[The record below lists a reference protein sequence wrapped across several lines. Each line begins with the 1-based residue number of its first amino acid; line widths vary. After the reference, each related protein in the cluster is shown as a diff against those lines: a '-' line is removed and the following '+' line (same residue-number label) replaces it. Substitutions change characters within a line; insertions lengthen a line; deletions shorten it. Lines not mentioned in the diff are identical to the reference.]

1 MSKLRQLIEAAN
13 RKCEM
18 AWKVYSYNPEK
29 DNELVDTSKAFDCI
43 AAAQA
48 HKRDILEKNPNY
60 TVEII
65 AESSQKNESKFSSQ
79 SAFNKAK
86 DIAKDLQMTLIEN
99 SDGSLRRDK
108 IHDYNYSMSIGEVAF
123 YVDDWGYGTQE
134 YNKYKNANIKT
145 LSKGWKIELDN
156 IVSNANKKYKDYDI
170 SYSMSSDGKRIYFKI
185 VESKNESAQK
195 NEATFKPGDKV
206 SVKSYYKDGNQFITL
221 HNATIIKEITEKE
234 AGQLDPAYNW
244 KEPTG
249 MKYYLV
255 KLDTG
260 YKKAV
265 LASDLTLESAQKN
278 EDLSKHPKL
287 QEVWS
292 KWKFNTKYG
301 LHYTSNA
308 KDTQAYLAKITKPNT
323 FWLEDEDTGKA
334 IVQGTPKDLINF
346 MLSHKNAIDESAQKS
361 ESKVNMS
368 KLKNEI
374 QAAVNKYFKD
384 DKDLLEY
391 VYIDT
396 KKDKLGRD
404 ILEVR
409 AELGYNNMVKLA
421 DYLDKIVTKY
431 DKYAYFDQETSGIMT
446 AVFES
451 AQINESLRDLNLELA
466 DDTNAIA
473 ASADKIRQRFEYR
486 TLQNQ
491 SYDEKQAEKIY
502 LEVRRE
508 LEKAKKMIDA
518 CYNKIG

>member
-65 AESSQKNESKFSSQ
+65 AE
-79 SAFNKAK
+79 A
-86 DIAKDLQMTLIEN
+86 IAKARIDIGNDDIDDAYMDVNYAI
-99 SDGSLRRDK
+99 SRDT
-108 IHDYNYSMSIGEVAF
+108 NYKLKDFKKEA
-123 YVDDWGYGTQE
+123 
-134 YNKYKNANIKT
+134 ANIDVKNPGVLEVPDGKKVDELPQSHFEKLVDKKGYAEIIRALT
-145 LSKGWKIELDN
+145 NLEVWNKDKNKSLSSWA
-156 IVSNANKKYKDYDI
+156 SNMADKLKKKY
-170 SYSMSSDGKRIYFKI
+170 RP
-185 VESKNESAQK
+185 ESAQK
-195 NEATFKPGDKV
+195 NEEIDRNTLATIAKEVRSAFSNLASIKSGVGVDYSARLEDLTFKIAIEVP
-206 SVKSYYKDGNQFITL
+206 
-221 HNATIIKEITEKE
+221 TEK
-234 AGQLDPAYNW
+234 
-244 KEPTG
+244 
-249 MKYYLV
+249 
-255 KLDTG
+255 
-260 YKKAV
+260 
-265 LASDLTLESAQKN
+265 
-278 EDLSKHPKL
+278 
-287 QEVWS
+287 
-292 KWKFNTKYG
+292 
-301 LHYTSNA
+301 LHD
-308 KDTQAYLAKITKPNT
+308 K
-323 FWLEDEDTGKA
+323 LEDERMKL
-334 IVQGTPKDLINF
+334 QKNLRLKYKDFFEKNNLKPWSFGILIEENPRYWH
-346 MLSHKNAIDESAQKS
+346 SIKSNADYYFESAQKS
-361 ESKVNMS
+361 ESKVNMP

-391 VYIDT
+391 VHIDT

-409 AELGYNNMVKLA
+409 AELGYNDMVKLA
-421 DYLDKIVTKY
+421 DHLDKIVTKY
-431 DKYAYFDQETSGIMT
+431 DRYAYFDQETSGIMT

-451 AQINESLRDLNLELA
+451 AQKNESLRDLNLELA

>member
-1 MSKLRQLIEAAN
+1 MSQLKQLLEKATQKN
-13 RKCEM
+13 EM
-18 AWKVYSYNPEK
+18 KWRVYAYDPAK
-29 DNELVDTSKAFDCI
+29 DNKLVHTSKTFDCI
-43 AAAQA
+43 NDAGIEKAELL
-48 HKRDILEKNPNY
+48 KKNPDY
-60 TVEII
+60 MIEII
-65 AESSQKNESKFSSQ
+65 A
-79 SAFNKAK
+79 
-86 DIAKDLQMTLIEN
+86 
-99 SDGSLRRDK
+99 
-108 IHDYNYSMSIGEVAF
+108 
-123 YVDDWGYGTQE
+123 
-134 YNKYKNANIKT
+134 
-145 LSKGWKIELDN
+145 
-156 IVSNANKKYKDYDI
+156 
-170 SYSMSSDGKRIYFKI
+170 
-185 VESKNESAQK
+185 ESAQK

-221 HNATIIKEITEKE
+221 RNATIIKEITEKE

-255 KLDTG
+255 KLNTG
-260 YKKAV
+260 SKKAV
-265 LASDLTLESAQKN
+265 LANDLAL
-278 EDLSKHPKL
+278 
-287 QEVWS
+287 
-292 KWKFNTKYG
+292 
-301 LHYTSNA
+301 
-308 KDTQAYLAKITKPNT
+308 
-323 FWLEDEDTGKA
+323 
-334 IVQGTPKDLINF
+334 
-346 MLSHKNAIDESAQKS
+346 ESAQKS

-396 KKDKLGRD
+396 KKDKFGRD
-404 ILEVR
+404 VLEVR
-409 AELGYNNMVKLA
+409 AELGYNGMVKLA
-421 DYLDKIVTKY
+421 EYLDKIVTKY

-451 AQINESLRDLNLELA
+451 VQKNEDKQSEELDDLIYHINDRILQLDTVHKMRHDDLAKAINANDLSKIKSILTNCRSYTIAKDIVDSFDKAKKLANTMKEFSLESAQKNESLRDLNLELA

-491 SYDEKQAEKIY
+491 SYDEKQAEKLY

-508 LEKAKKMIDA
+508 LEKAKKLIDA